1 MSKLDIMD
9 YMITY
14 DNAKDFFELTSAL
27 FLEDIH
33 KVLGEEDFLLLL
45 KIRDLIKDDDT
56 QVQFWGTLDKLLSSE
71 RPPIE
76 YMGVIRKDKSESV
89 METCTTHSKHIYSK
103 NVSKFLNNFNNLNK
117 SPLLSMLF
125 FVFYDSNVDEI
136 EVKQMEENGA
146 TEDEIME
153 YYDSKDIGND
163 DFNIAIDIL
172 LPEGHS
178 ISRMNEIL
186 DIIRDDDKHFNDDV
200 QDIYFIDGIDVTD
213 SVNLEFIS
221 SEFLDFA
228 EYISEKID

>member
-9 YMITY
+9 YVITY
-14 DNAKDFFELTSAL
+14 ENAKDFYELTTAL
-27 FLEDIH
+27 HLEDVH

-45 KIRDLIKDDDT
+45 KIKDLIKDDDT

-76 YMGVIRKDKSESV
+76 YTGVIRKDKMESI
-89 METCTTHSKHIYSK
+89 METCTTHSKYIYNK
-103 NVSKFLNNFNNLNK
+103 NVTKFLSKFTNLRK

-125 FVFYDSNVDEI
+125 FVFYDNHIDEI

-163 DFNIAIDIL
+163 DFNIAVDIL
-172 LPEGHS
+172 LPEGYS
-178 ISRMNEIL
+178 VSRMNEIL
-186 DIIRDDDKHFNDDV
+186 ELVNNDDKAFTNDI
-200 QDIYFIDGIDVTD
+200 QDIYFIDEIDMTD
-213 SVNLEFIS
+213 SVNLDFIS
-221 SEFLDFA
+221 GEFLDFA
-228 EYISEKID
+228 EYISDRLD